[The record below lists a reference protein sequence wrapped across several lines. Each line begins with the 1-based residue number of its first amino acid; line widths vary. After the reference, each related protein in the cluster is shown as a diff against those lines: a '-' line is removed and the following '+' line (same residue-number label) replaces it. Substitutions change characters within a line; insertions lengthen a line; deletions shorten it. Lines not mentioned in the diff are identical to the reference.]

1 MHWGPRDHVDD
12 DDFFADGPFADAGAI
27 DDDPAGDVLAADD
40 FEDYDD
46 DVYDDVYDAPDEDA
60 TGTVGPGQRRPRGPS
75 GPAGAGSDGG
85 DRNLVTA
92 VAVGIGLVAV
102 ALLCFWL
109 GTLTTALLA
118 TLVVGAAAF
127 EYYTAVREAGHNP
140 ATLLGAVAVA
150 GLMIATA
157 VAGLAAYPVVLGLT
171 ILTGLLWYLWVAP
184 GEGAVA
190 NLGLTL
196 LGVLWIGVLGSFSTL
211 FLGLGRVV
219 QDASDLASNP
229 GIGVLLAAA
238 IAAVSHDVGA
248 YFVGKYLGR
257 TPLSATSP
265 NKTQEG
271 LAGGVLASLVVT
283 FVVVGLIGIE
293 PIGGALGEAF
303 IFALLCALV
312 APLGDLCESLIKRDL
327 GIKDMGSVLP
337 GHGGVLDRFDALLF
351 VLPVAYFVTVLFDT
365 WSSVGA

>member
-1 MHWGPRDHVDD
+1 M
-12 DDFFADGPFADAGAI
+12 
-27 DDDPAGDVLAADD
+27 
-40 FEDYDD
+40 
-46 DVYDDVYDAPDEDA
+46 
-60 TGTVGPGQRRPRGPS
+60 
-75 GPAGAGSDGG
+75 
-85 DRNLVTA
+85 TA
-92 VAVGIGLVAV
+92 VAVGVGLVAV
-102 ALLCFWL
+102 ALVCFWL

-150 GLMIATA
+150 GLMVATA

-171 ILTGLLWYLWVAP
+171 ILAGLLWYLWVAP

-211 FLGLGRVV
+211 FLGLGSVA
-219 QDASDLASNP
+219 QDASDLSSNP

-271 LAGGVLASLVVT
+271 LAGGVLDIT
-283 FVVVGLIGIE
+283 G
-293 PIGGALGEAF
+293 
-303 IFALLCALV
+303 
-312 APLGDLCESLIKRDL
+312 RDL
-327 GIKDMGSVLP
+327 RRRRADRHRADRWRAGR
-337 GHGGVLDRFDALLF
+337 GVHLRPAVRAGRPARRPLR
-351 VLPVAYFVTVLFDT
+351 VAHQ
-365 WSSVGA
+365 A